1 MALLIYRNLHRLRTR
16 AQRLTFL
23 ARWTREEEERLLELY
38 ETDYTYEE
46 MAEALKGRSEA
57 ATRNKPSKLRS
68 KGEKREDLYI
78 GGGGRVQRAWARGS
92 ANR

>member
-1 MALLIYRNLHRLRTR
+1 M
-16 AQRLTFL
+16 
-23 ARWTREEEERLLELY
+23 Y

-57 ATRNKPSKLRS
+57 AIRNKLSKLRS

-78 GGGGRVQRAWARGS
+78 GGRGS
-92 ANR
+92 RAERMSPRLSKSINANFACMPTN